1 MDFENLELVFKE
13 CFFFRKAFCEN
24 FSNIFQSELE
34 VVNY

>member
-1 MDFENLELVFKE
+1 MDFENLELVFKG
-13 CFFFRKAFCEN
+13 CFFGKAFCEN